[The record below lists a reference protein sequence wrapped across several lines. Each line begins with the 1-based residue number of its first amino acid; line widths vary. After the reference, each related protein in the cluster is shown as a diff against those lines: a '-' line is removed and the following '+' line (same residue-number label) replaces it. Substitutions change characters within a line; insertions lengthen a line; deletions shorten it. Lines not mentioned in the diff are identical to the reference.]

1 VRAVRERTPRLLA
14 VGEAEAAAMIAAAEE
29 AESEAFRR
37 MGGQGTTTGQ
47 GTPEGKGA
55 GVAGGLARTGGTDGS
70 AMSRNDRRMG
80 WAREQ
85 SVRVLVDFESIP
97 EAEVDA
103 VRTAHGQGHSA
114 EDEERL

>member
-1 VRAVRERTPRLLA
+1 MRAVRERTPRLLA

-55 GVAGGLARTGGTDGS
+55 GVAGGLVRTGGS

-80 WAREQ
+80 WSREQ